1 MHAAAPDAGLD
12 PVHAPYLRERPA
24 LSYVEPDDPW
34 PRRLGLAALERAC
47 GRGELER
54 IYRDLR
60 ARGGNDADRFFEDAL
75 AAAGVALELDGTPP
89 AALPPQGPLLLIA
102 NHPFGIVD
110 GLALCRLALTLRGD
124 FRILLHARLCQ
135 DRMLA
140 PRFLPVDFT
149 ETPRARAT
157 NLRSRQLALEALE
170 RGIPLLVFPGG
181 GISTRSRLGFGPLAD
196 LPWSTTTAKLA
207 ARSRATVVPC
217 FFHGENGR
225 FFHLA
230 SHFSRS
236 LRLALLLRE
245 TRRRFARPCRV
256 TVGRP
261 LPWAELEKLG
271 DRRALTAQLHAA
283 TWALGDPG

>member
-1 MHAAAPDAGLD
+1 MHADAPVPGLD
-12 PVHAPYLRERPA
+12 PVHAPYLRDRPV

-34 PRRLGLAALERAC
+34 PRRVGLAALERAC
-47 GRGELER
+47 GRSALER
-54 IYRDLR
+54 IYRELR
-60 ARGGNDADRFFEDAL
+60 GREDDPDRFFENAL
-75 AAAGVALELDGTPP
+75 AAAGIEVRLDGTPP
-89 AALPPQGPLLLIA
+89 AALPGEGPLVLVA
-102 NHPFGIVD
+102 NHPFGILD
-110 GLALCRLALTLRGD
+110 GLVLCRLALALRGD

-135 DRMLA
+135 DRSLA

-170 RGIPLLVFPGG
+170 RGVPLLVFPGG

-196 LPWSTTTAKLA
+196 LPWSTTTAKLV

-230 SHFSRS
+230 SHFSQS

-261 LPWAELEKLG
+261 LPWEELEKLG
-271 DRRALTAQLHAA
+271 NRRALTTQLYAA
-283 TWALGDPG
+283 TWALARSG